1 MSEDLPKASPPPA
14 KPKFGTPEFAA
25 LGGKANAAKVKA
37 NPLGVF
43 DITKFLFKQQ
53 LDFVNDPASFKLAVC
68 SRRAGKTIACAAH
81 LIDVALKT
89 PDCLCLY
96 ITLSKNNAKKLVW
109 REILKINSTY
119 KLGGHANETDLSIRY
134 PNGSIIYLSGAKDA
148 SEIENFRGMPFKL
161 VYIDECQSFREYI
174 RDLIEDVLDAALMDY
189 NGTLCMIGTP
199 SALPTGYFAE
209 CAGVVQGTEGES
221 SQWSKHHW
229 TFFDN
234 PWIPI
239 KSGKTHQHA
248 LDRVMRRRGVT
259 IDDPSI
265 QREYFGRWVIDT
277 TSLWVRY
284 VQEKGDFDSLPE
296 LPAHK
301 QWHYIMG
308 IDIGHDDAD
317 AVAILAWSDA
327 SPITY
332 LVDEEIITK
341 QDITGLVEMVQKWNA
356 KYPVSKMVIDQGGL
370 GKKIAEEIRRRHHI
384 PVQPADKTRKQE
396 TVAFLNDSLRTGVMK
411 ARRDS
416 RFVQDSRLV
425 EVDKDKCREDK
436 IVLSDR
442 YHSDIIDAVIYAYKE
457 SPAFT
462 YQAPARVP
470 KPGDK
475 DYGRKLED
483 KMFEAELAGMI
494 EQQELMKQWGE

>member
-1 MSEDLPKASPPPA
+1 MGEVPSSPPS
-14 KPKFGTPEFAA
+14 KPKFGTPEYSR
-25 LGGKANAAKVKA
+25 LGNRAQAKRRE

-53 LDFVNDPASFKLAVC
+53 LDFVNDPASFKIAVC

-81 LIDVALKT
+81 LIDTALKT

-109 REILKINSTY
+109 REVIKINSTH
-119 KLGGHANETDLSIRY
+119 KLGGVPNESDLAIRF
-134 PNGSIIYLSGAKDA
+134 PNGSIIYFSGAKDA

-209 CAGVVQGTEGES
+209 CAGVVQGEVGES
-221 SQWSKHHW
+221 NEWSKHHW

-265 QREYFGRWVIDT
+265 QREYFGRWVIDSS
-277 TSLWVRY
+277 SLWVRY
-284 VQEKGDFDSLPE
+284 VQDKDDFDVLPD
-296 LPAHK
+296 LIPGK

-317 AVAILAWSDA
+317 AIAVLAWSES

-332 LVDEEIITK
+332 LIEEEIVAK
-341 QDITGLVEMVQKWNA
+341 QDITGLVEMVQKYNT

-384 PVQPADKTRKQE
+384 PVQPADKSRKQE

-411 ARRDS
+411 ARATS

-436 IVLSDR
+436 IVISDR

-462 YQAPARVP
+462 YQAPAKRAT
-470 KPGDK
+470 PGSPEH
-475 DYGRKLED
+475 GREIENQ
-483 KMFEAELAGMI
+483 MFEAELEAML
-494 EQQELMKQWGE
+494 EQQELNRQMGGG